1 MPTIVAP
8 FGLER
13 VRRDEPDV
21 AAAAEDVV
29 ADLIERAHRL
39 GVDGG
44 GLAALVAF
52 DLVASLEAYP
62 RAPVPI
68 TLAVLAEAAPIRAA
82 LLRSANETGAPRP
95 PLNIARLQEIAPHI
109 CRLN

>member
-8 FGLER
+8 FGPER

-21 AAAAEDVV
+21 AAEEVV

-44 GLAALVAF
+44 DLAALVAF
-52 DLVASLEAYP
+52 DLV
-62 RAPVPI
+62 APVPI
-68 TLAVLAEAAPIRAA
+68 TLAVLAEAASIRAA
-82 LLRSANETGAPRP
+82 LLRSANETGEPRP